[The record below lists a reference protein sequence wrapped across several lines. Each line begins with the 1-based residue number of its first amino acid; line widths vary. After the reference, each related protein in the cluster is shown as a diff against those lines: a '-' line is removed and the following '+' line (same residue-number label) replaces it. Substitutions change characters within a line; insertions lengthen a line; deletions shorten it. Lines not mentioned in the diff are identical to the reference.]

1 MPIQINY
8 SESFQYSDKEEG
20 ITLRVILT
28 AGDRVREAFAK
39 VDTGAA
45 VCLFSREVGVLLGLD
60 IEQGIPLRLETLA
73 GTLDAFGHEITIQTG
88 SLAFQTLV
96 YFAKHPGL
104 SRNFLGRQ
112 GWLRSIRLGI
122 VDYENMLYLSHYD
135 S

>member
-1 MPIQINY
+1 
-8 SESFQYSDKEEG
+8 
-20 ITLRVILT
+20 VILT

-45 VCLFSREVGVLLGLD
+45 VCLFSRKVGVLLGLD
-60 IEQGIPLRLETLA
+60 IEKGIPLRLETLA
-73 GTLDAFGHEITIQTG
+73 GTLDTFGHEIQTG

-96 YFAKHPGL
+96 YFAKFPGL

-112 GWLRSIRLGI
+112 GWLRNIRLGI
-122 VDYENMLYLSHYD
+122 VDYENTLYLSLYD